1 MAADDAL
8 TSERPDVEHIPTTDK
23 IVRWLSEG
31 QPPRRAGGPLR
42 GPAVPAAAAAGASGP
57 IEFTAEDMHDF
68 RPSLRPPVPVLTV
81 LDDGSADHGEEFRLR
96 KDVCVIG
103 RASGDG
109 QIPNDPWISGLH
121 AEIRRQPWK
130 GGFQWHLHDCESAN
144 GTFVRCVRAIL
155 HDNATMI
162 LGARRFRLR
171 NPLKATVAAEA
182 SQETQFLD
190 RWQVPETV
198 WPVLMEVT
206 TTSDGLQFPLR
217 AEMLSLGRLG
227 GGADIELDDPL
238 LANHHA
244 TLLRQKDGTW
254 LVKAEMTRNGI
265 WVSIST
271 VALTASCLF
280 RCGEQRFRFVIP

>member
-1 MAADDAL
+1 
-8 TSERPDVEHIPTTDK
+8 V
-23 IVRWLSEG
+23 
-31 QPPRRAGGPLR
+31 
-42 GPAVPAAAAAGASGP
+42 AAAGSP
-57 IEFTAEDMHDF
+57 IEFTAEDIHDY

-81 LDDGSADHGEEFRLR
+81 LDDGSADHGEEVRLR

-103 RASGDG
+103 RSSGDV

-155 HDNATMI
+155 HENATVV

-171 NPLKATVAAEA
+171 NPLKATLATET
-182 SQETQFLD
+182 SQETQFID

-206 TTSDGLQFPLR
+206 TTGDGLQFPLR

-254 LVKAEMTRNGI
+254 LLKAEMTRNGI